1 LAAQYTIDAFAGY
14 SWKVPH
20 TYIGSGFH
28 KKPLYISVYA
38 GINNILNNR
47 DIISGGYEQL
57 RYDYSTSDI
66 NKFPPKYYY
75 AYGINYFS
83 SIALRF

>member
-1 LAAQYTIDAFAGY
+1 M
-14 SWKVPH
+14 
-20 TYIGSGFH
+20 
-28 KKPLYISVYA
+28 YA
-38 GINNILNNR
+38 GINNMLNNT

-75 AYGINYFS
+75 AIGTNYYA